1 MIAVISAAIAPG
13 LALLLYIY
21 LKDKYESEPISV
33 VIKSF
38 VLGALLVL
46 PVIFIQYAFQAEH
59 LFQNSLVQSFL
70 LNGFL
75 EEFFKWFIIIYTA
88 YHHIAFTERYD
99 GIVYAT
105 AVSLGFATAENL
117 FYIYA
122 YGIHIALWR
131 ALLPVSSHG
140 LFGVIMGY
148 YIGRAKFTHK
158 KKRWLAFAL
167 LSAATLHGIYD
178 HLMSVKSIWMYMVIP
193 FMIILWWIA
202 LRKIKQLN
210 QKPDPWLVPNKKQ
223 IIDQ

>member
-1 MIAVISAAIAPG
+1 MV
-13 LALLLYIY
+13 
-21 LKDKYESEPISV
+21 
-33 VIKSF
+33 
-38 VLGALLVL
+38 
-46 PVIFIQYAFQAEH
+46 IQYAFQAEH
-59 LFQNSLVQSFL
+59 VFQNSIIQSFL

-75 EEFFKWFIIIYTA
+75 EEFFKWFIVIYTA

-105 AVSLGFATAENL
+105 AVSLGFATAENI
-117 FYIYA
+117 FYIYN
-122 YGIHIALWR
+122 YGVHIALWR

-148 YIGRAKFTHK
+148 YIGYAKFTHK
-158 KKRWLAFAL
+158 KKRWLMIAL

-178 HLMSVKSIWMYMVIP
+178 HLMSIHSLWTYLVIP

-210 QKPDPWLVPNKKQ
+210 QKPDPWLIQKKQ
-223 IIDQ
+223 QVVDR